1 MNQPELLLRV
11 RTDRVCAFG
20 ETGNDW
26 PGPHHCAQCAASVA
40 ERCRE
45 FRAAVARG
53 EYDTEGYTPAER
65 KAQLK
70 RLKERTNG

>member
-20 ETGNDW
+20 ETGN
-26 PGPHHCAQCAASVA
+26 HCAQCAASVA